1 MRPPRPTALHLAL
14 LYGLAVFVA
23 AAATVPSP
31 SAARFVL
38 WLAALLLLATV
49 ALVAAQ
55 GLDPTG
61 WVVRRALG
69 GLTWPRAVVALLLLG
84 FVAYY
89 VFRGVFTQFYG
100 PLGLMPEDVGLG
112 YGDVLQLAAATM
124 AVAAA
129 AVLAGLLAVGLLAYA
144 GALAITL
151 GRGRLPGAV
160 TALLVPAELA
170 RTARIGVAAALG
182 AALSCARRSAALL
195 LAGGALAAL
204 AFVAGLYAGAAAEA
218 AGVMQGGDA
227 RRSTVLGVTLPPVR
241 AERVV
246 VRWMHDRVPDATPDV
261 GRCAYLGQAGGTT
274 VLYDVDHRR
283 VFRLPTDAVAVFV
296 DGDRSATS
304 CFGPG
309 RTVIG

>member
-1 MRPPRPTALHLAL
+1 MRPQRPTALHLAL
-14 LYGLAVFVA
+14 LYGLALVA
-23 AAATVPSP
+23 AAAATAPSP
-31 SAARFVL
+31 SAGRFAG
-38 WLAALLLLATV
+38 WLAALVLVATV
-49 ALVAAQ
+49 TVVAAQ

-61 WVVRRALG
+61 WVLRRVLA
-69 GLTWPRAVVALLLLG
+69 GLTWPRAVAGLLVLG

-124 AVAAA
+124 AVAVAA
-129 AVLAGLLAVGLLAYA
+129 ALAGLLVVGLLAYT
-144 GALAITL
+144 GALALTL

-160 TALLVPAELA
+160 RGLLVPAELA
-170 RTARIGVAAALG
+170 GSEPVGVAAALG
-182 AALSCARRSAALL
+182 AALSCARRTAAPLV
-195 LAGGALAAL
+195 AGGLLAAL
-204 AFVAGLYAGAAAEA
+204 GFVDGLSAGAASEA

-227 RRSTVLGVTLPPVR
+227 RRTTFLGVTLPPVR

-246 VRWMHDRVPDATPDV
+246 VRWMHDRVPDAAPDV

-283 VFRLPTDAVAVFV
+283 VFRLPSDAVAVFV

-309 RTVIG
+309 RSVIG